1 MEPTI
6 YSSDQPSD
14 FCDESENRKQRRK
27 KRKQKKKTKINRPR
41 AKCTPAMAWL
51 RELISPLVYGEMTED
66 GIRPT
71 KSKKQFAAFRNNG
84 WQLPKLPNYKIQEH
98 FLCKRTLYYFGNGK
112 KAAKQTL
119 LMIDI
124 DVLKSKGLGSPAG
137 ARAFANHLKSIW
149 PNLYFEPSTNGKGI
163 HCYVILEKRGSIAE
177 EVNFAIRRLEA
188 WLRAE
193 AKKIDAD
200 IELVEVKGN
209 CMEIDFED
217 GFIQTV
223 KYGCFAKLPRDVA
236 RFAEWRNTTVMDFG
250 ELMTRKFDPVVEKQE
265 SKPEPEAASKHA
277 KRKIISG
284 SVSGKFINEDQLAC
298 IPNYEN
304 FFSAWVGPEGL
315 MAARR
320 WKVEPHD
327 FAVAMVLLLHFK
339 NDPNVDGT
347 LPTRRV
353 KELWTSLFENGDIN
367 RAWNHHRWKAIRDY
381 LSDHGHIEWQD
392 HRYQY
397 TFVAKDEDGN
407 VDEEESKHGI
417 ACKWEITDE
426 FEMTL
431 EQVASLQKQGGEGKV
446 SFVDTEFQQLIPEQ
460 GNGESLRPT
469 PYPISIELDRK
480 RLCREYEDAWA
491 CFCAA

>member
-1 MEPTI
+1 MDPI
-6 YSSDQPSD
+6 YSSDQPSV

-27 KRKQKKKTKINRPR
+27 KRKKKKISQPR
-41 AKCTPAMAWL
+41 ANSTPAMKWL
-51 RELISPLVYGEMTED
+51 REMISPLVYGEMTED
-66 GIRPT
+66 GIRPSVT
-71 KSKKQFAAFRNNG
+71 KKSFAGFWNHG

-98 FLCKRTLYYFGNGK
+98 FIGKRTIYYFGNGK
-112 KAAKQTL
+112 KAAKYTL

-124 DVLKSKGLGSPAG
+124 DVLKSKGLGSPEG
-137 ARAFANHLKSIW
+137 ARRFANYLKSIW

-163 HCYVILEKRGSIAE
+163 HCYMVLEKRGALVE

-193 AKKIDAD
+193 AKKNDAD

-217 GFIQTV
+217 GFIKTV
-223 KYGCFAKLPRDVA
+223 KYGCFAKLPRDVS
-236 RFAEWRNTTVMDFG
+236 RFDEWGNTTVIEIG
-250 ELMTRKFDPVVEKQE
+250 ELMSRKFDPVVEKQD
-265 SKPEPEAASKHA
+265 SKPKPEPEVARKPAQT
-277 KRKIISG
+277 KIISG
-284 SVSGKFINEDQLAC
+284 SVSGKSINEDQLAC
-298 IPNYEN
+298 IPNYER
-304 FFSAWVGPEGL
+304 FFSAWVGSEGL

-381 LSDHGHIEWQD
+381 LSDHGHIDWND

-397 TFVAKDEDGN
+397 TFVAKDEEGN

-431 EQVASLQKQGGEGKV
+431 EQVASLQKQEGEGKV

-460 GNGESLRPT
+460 GNGEMLRPT
-469 PYPISIELDRK
+469 PYPLSIELERK
-480 RLCREYEDAWA
+480 RLCREYEDAWD
-491 CFCAA
+491 CICAA